1 MLKQSWVMELNAY
14 LTSNGQC
21 EEAFKFYELCLRGK
35 IEMMVTHGDSP
46 WRNRPLQNCV
56 QGILHTRL
64 TVGNA
69 VLMGSDAPPQFFSQP
84 QGFSVSISVESTD
97 EAERIFKELADG
109 GTVRVP
115 LQETFWAK
123 RLGMLIDRFS
133 NPRMVNC
140 EQPA

>member
-1 MLKQSWVMELNAY
+1 MG
-14 LTSNGQC
+14 T
-21 EEAFKFYELCLRGK
+21 R
-35 IEMMVTHGDSP
+35 P

>member
-1 MLKQSWVMELNAY
+1 MELNAY
-14 LTSNGQC
+14 LTFNGQC

-46 WRNRPLQNCV
+46 MAEQTPAELRSR
-56 QGILHTRL
+56 ILHARM
-64 TVGNA
+64 TVCNA

-84 QGFSVSISVESTD
+84 QGISVSISVESTD
-97 EAERIFKELADG
+97 EAERILKELADG
-109 GTVRVP
+109 GTVRMP

-123 RLGMLIDRFS
+123 RFGMLIDRFGT
-133 NPRMVNC
+133 PWMVNC

>member
-1 MLKQSWVMELNAY
+1 MPPRQNRNDGNTWRFARGGTYS
-14 LTSNGQC
+14 C
-21 EEAFKFYELCLRGK
+21 RIAFKDTSRSDD
-35 IEMMVTHGDSP
+35 H
-46 WRNRPLQNCV
+46 
-56 QGILHTRL
+56 
-64 TVGNA
+64 GNA

-109 GTVRVP
+109 GTVRMP

-123 RLGMLIDRFS
+123 RFGMLIDQFGT
-133 NPRMVNC
+133 PWMVNC